1 MSKAKPIDIL
11 IASLEW
17 LEPLDQRDRD
27 LLAGL
32 DLRLKQFGA
41 NDDIVRSGTHP
52 GESCFIVG
60 GFAARAQ
67 YLADGGRQLDQLH
80 VTGDFVDL
88 HSLHL
93 RQMDHSVIAIGP
105 CGVAFVRHDELVST
119 MAHSPRLTWLLWQ
132 LTVLDG
138 ALARTWMTCLGR
150 RRADAAMAHL
160 VCELLT
166 RLRRL
171 GAAPNNCFQF
181 PATQADMADM
191 LGISTV
197 HINRI
202 LAELRSRRL
211 LTWSRHE
218 VHVLDFERLAHIADF
233 DETYLAPGNPMPSRF
248 QQFVAT

>member
-11 IASLEW
+11 IASLQR

-41 NDDIVRSGTHP
+41 NENIVRSGTRP

-80 VTGDFVDL
+80 IIGDFVDL

-105 CGVAFVRHDELVST
+105 CDVAFVSHDELVST

-138 ALARTWMTCLGR
+138 AVARTWMTCLGR
-150 RRADAAMAHL
+150 RRAEAALAHFI
-160 VCELLT
+160 CELLT
-166 RLRRL
+166 RLRLL
-171 GAAPNNCFQF
+171 GAAPNNRFHI
-181 PATQADMADM
+181 PATQTDLADM
-191 LGISTV
+191 LGVSTV
-197 HINRI
+197 HVNRS
-202 LAELRSRRL
+202 LAELRARRL

-218 VHVLDFERLAHIADF
+218 VQVLDFERLAILADF
-233 DETYLAPGNPMPSRF
+233 DNSYLEPGNPMPKCF
-248 QQFVAT
+248 QQFVAL